1 MNQTSRQWTR
11 TLLTTLVLGTLAQD
25 ANAQTGYWEDQS
37 NNMVKS
43 ANGECVRT
51 GHWTP
56 ALATADCDPGLMP
69 PKVAAAPADPV
80 PQALAASES
89 APMPVTEK
97 VTMDADALFDI
108 DKSVIKPK
116 GRDALD
122 EVVRKLNLAG
132 AELGLIVS
140 TGHTDSTGSA
150 DYNMGL
156 SIRRA
161 EAVKTYLTSK
171 GIDGGHINTLG
182 QGELQPIADN
192 ATAEGRAENRHVVIE
207 VTSTRTTP

>member
-1 MNQTSRQWTR
+1 MNKTSRRWTR
-11 TLLTTLVLGTLAQD
+11 SLLTTLVLGATAMN
-25 ANAQTGYWEDQS
+25 ANAQMGYWEDQS
-37 NNMVKS
+37 NNMVRS

-56 ALATADCDPGLMP
+56 SSATAECDPGLMP
-69 PKVAAAPADPV
+69 QKVAAVPADPA
-80 PQALAASES
+80 PQALAAP
-89 APMPVTEK
+89 AAMPVTEK

-108 DKSVIKPK
+108 DKSIIKPK
-116 GRDALD
+116 GQEALD

-150 DYNMGL
+150 DYNMDL
-156 SIRRA
+156 STRRA
-161 EAVKTYLTSK
+161 EAVKTYFIAK
-171 GIDGGHINTLG
+171 GIDGDRINTV
-182 QGELQPIADN
+182 GEGERLPVADN
-192 ATAEGRAENRHVVIE
+192 ATAQGRTENRHVVIE